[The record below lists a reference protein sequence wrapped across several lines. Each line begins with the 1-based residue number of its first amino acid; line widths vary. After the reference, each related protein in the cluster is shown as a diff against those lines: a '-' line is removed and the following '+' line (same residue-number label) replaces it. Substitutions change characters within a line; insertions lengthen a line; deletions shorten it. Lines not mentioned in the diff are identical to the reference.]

1 MPIRFFVGVMVPTGG
16 SVDGSSG
23 GGGGWR
29 GGGGGL
35 CTTGF
40 IGAVFDSTAEFLEI
54 LTEAFGGGAGG
65 GEGDGGGGE
74 GDEGKCFEFHGAED
88 LSDGIRCCKWKSG
101 S

>member
-1 MPIRFFVGVMVPTGG
+1 MPIRFFVGVMVPTES
-16 SVDGSSG
+16 SVDGSG

-35 CTTGF
+35 CATGF
-40 IGAVFDSTAEFLEI
+40 IGAVFDATAEFLEI